1 MVEFFINNWENILQY
16 VLIAM
21 AYFFAFL
28 FRNSANA
35 KGNFLA
41 GVFKE
46 RTAKVDTY
54 EKRIERLEK
63 TMEAL
68 LEEREDG

>member
-1 MVEFFINNWENILQY
+1 MVEFFVNNWQNILQY
-16 VLIAM
+16 VLIAL

-28 FRNSANA
+28 FKGSAKSNSE
-35 KGNFLA
+35 FLA

-46 RTAKVDTY
+46 RTSKVDTY

>member
-1 MVEFFINNWENILQY
+1 MIEFFVNNWQNILQY
-16 VLIAM
+16 ALIGL

-28 FRNSANA
+28 FRSGAKSNSE
-35 KGNFLA
+35 FLA

-46 RTAKVDTY
+46 RTAKVDTCD
-54 EKRIERLEK
+54 ERIERLEK